1 MVVSKLRVVIDPGVL
16 VSAALV
22 PGGKPDQLLRA
33 WQAGQFEMLVSLKLL
48 SELDEVLG
56 REKFRHYLSAEE
68 ASEFVAYLRTEATL
82 CLDPDVTDPVTV
94 DPDDDYLFALA
105 RTHRANCLVSGDGHL
120 LNIEAAKPPVLSPAA
135 LVERLA
141 HESGPR

>member
-1 MVVSKLRVVIDPGVL
+1 MTASKLRVVIDPGVL

-48 SELDEVLG
+48 SELDEVLA
-56 REKFRHYLSAEE
+56 RDRFRRYLSAEE
-68 ASEFVAYLRTEATL
+68 ASEFVAYLRAGATL
-82 CLDPDVTDPVTV
+82 CLDPEVTDPVTL

-105 RTHRANCLVSGDGHL
+105 RKHRADCLVSGDGHL
-120 LNIEAAKPPVLSPAA
+120 LNVENPDPPVLSPAA
-135 LVERLA
+135 LLARLA
-141 HESGPR
+141 HGPGRP